1 MEAFKAAVREK
12 RFVARNFT
20 FDPAAAD
27 VRIFVWCLWC

>member
-1 MEAFKAAVREK
+1 MEAFKNAAREK

-27 VRIFVWCLWC
+27 VRS